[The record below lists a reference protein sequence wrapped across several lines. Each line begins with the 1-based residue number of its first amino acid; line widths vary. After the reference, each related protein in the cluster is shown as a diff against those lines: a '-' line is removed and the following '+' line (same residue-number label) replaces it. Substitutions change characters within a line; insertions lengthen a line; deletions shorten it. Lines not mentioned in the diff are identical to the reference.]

1 MAQAI
6 FSNLN
11 QEHEVISAGTKLSGP
26 PQPLEELLPGTGIVI
41 DAMKEIG
48 IDLSKHVRK
57 EVTQEIAN
65 DADKIIM
72 VIDERDPVP
81 EYLLNNSKV
90 TRWDVLDPKGQTLEF
105 AIKVR
110 KQIEG
115 LVKDLIQ
122 NLS

>member
-1 MAQAI
+1 MKILFLCRGNVARSAMAHAI

-11 QEHEVISAGTKLSGP
+11 QEHHVSSAGTKLSGP
-26 PQPLEELLPGTGIVI
+26 EQTLEELLPGTGIVI

-48 IDLSKHVRK
+48 IDVSRHTRR
-57 EVTQEIAN
+57 EVTQKMAD

-81 EYLLNNSKV
+81 DYLLENPKV

-105 AIKVR
+105 AV
-110 KQIEG
+110 G
-115 LVKDLIQ
+115 G
-122 NLS
+122 